1 MHAETRLKLASLA
14 FAVMWTVMMWW
25 WSAPLETAAIVIL
38 AIAGAITGLLWY
50 WLYGKWFRWYFA
62 RR

>member
-1 MHAETRLKLASLA
+1 LKLASLA

-25 WSAPLETAAIVIL
+25 WSAPLDTAAIVIL
-38 AIAGAITGLLWY
+38 AIAGAVTGLLWY